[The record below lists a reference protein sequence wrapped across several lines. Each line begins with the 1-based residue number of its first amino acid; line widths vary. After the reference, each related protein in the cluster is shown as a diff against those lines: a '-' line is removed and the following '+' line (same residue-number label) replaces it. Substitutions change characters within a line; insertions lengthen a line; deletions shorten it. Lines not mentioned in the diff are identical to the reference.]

1 MKAVGPVLLGRI
13 RQFYIEN
20 YDQSVIQLP
29 GAICGRCRNLLLKV
43 ERGEKAL
50 EDLPEPYDFS
60 KILLTA
66 ITRTSPTC
74 KCVLC
79 EIARE
84 NTVSVGHRPSNPF
97 PLGRP
102 KGVKEPQLPSPRPV
116 RVCQRCG

>member
-1 MKAVGPVLLGRI
+1 MPREAFTHQECRLKVCLVCFQKGAGMKAVGPVLLGRK

-66 ITRTSPTC
+66 ITSPTC

-84 NTVSVGHRPSNPF
+84 NTVGWS
-97 PLGRP
+97 
-102 KGVKEPQLPSPRPV
+102 
-116 RVCQRCG
+116 